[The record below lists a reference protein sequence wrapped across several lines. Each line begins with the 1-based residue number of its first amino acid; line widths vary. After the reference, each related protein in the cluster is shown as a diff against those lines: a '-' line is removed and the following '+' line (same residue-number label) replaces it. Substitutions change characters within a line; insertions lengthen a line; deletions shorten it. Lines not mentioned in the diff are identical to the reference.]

1 MGVRRF
7 LLICS
12 SLGETSLSKEK
23 RERSSEG
30 VFWSGGCCSLA
41 DTMHPITLLGRGCT
55 ICSLETWKASRSSQ
69 WRLKSYCQIF
79 PPPPQEIPPG
89 VVPMKVEP
97 VKGCGSVSE
106 RLRPNFNQMNRPRP
120 GVNIHYENGDPV
132 TQSNLIRKVIYKLW
146 EIYSPELGEQA
157 FASDGQQSLFTTS
170 PLPKNRLDFTVVLD
184 SVTSKRSKIDGN
196 FSGNGDLSEGDQ
208 KRQKI
213 ISLFKTFKVQ
223 IAFVSNI
230 PFQSMLDGLHG
241 VKSGNN
247 EKLPSAPAII
257 LPQCDKE
264 LDGGKHGCRDTSTT
278 TVVQPGPLVNFLI
291 ANQNVDNPFKID
303 WTKAKQILKNL
314 RIKLSHSNREHKI
327 TGLSNRPC
335 REEKFLLKLR
345 GSDNP
350 NDNVQTVEVTV
361 YEYFVRRHGI
371 ELSYS
376 SSLPCINVGSQHK
389 PQFIPVEL
397 CSLVSL
403 QQYKKELSSHQRSL
417 LVNKSSQK
425 PIELMKHLNEELIT
439 NEYDNDPMLRAC
451 GISIDI
457 SFTQVGG
464 RTLSP
469 PQFAEPKG
477 IEFWAVANFSTG
489 YEVRAFC
496 IGMAKLGA
504 TKGMHIRPPAFV
516 FEENAKHKKKT
527 GSVRVDKFS
536 NLYGCPWKK
545 KCLMNFGICN
555 QCIAKNR
562 ADETYLANVILKINA
577 KTIPLVSK
585 VPTMILAMSVTHA
598 PSSRTDLPSVAAVV
612 GSRQWL
618 MISCYRASVCT
629 QPPKTE
635 TIHSLFRPVSDRED
649 TGIIRQGLSESQFKQ
664 IISEMEEIFKGT
676 SRPIHYFVLLDEI
689 GFSSDNVQE
698 LVHCLCYVSQ
708 RCTSAIYEVAP
719 IRYARLA
726 SAQMAYEEVAIEAI
740 KHAIKALRKRHL
752 VEEGA
757 HAPAIAALNRPLVL
771 QGSEWKE
778 KAENLE
784 VELQQCYKAQSR
796 LSEQLVVEVAESR
809 VSKSLVQ
816 EKETIITD
824 LQNEL
829 SQARDECSRLTEL
842 LEEKTK
848 ALELLMGEHQDL
860 KAQLE
865 ATSLRANNA
874 EAENK
879 TLVDRWMLQKMQDA
893 ERLNEANAL
902 YEDMLDKVKAASIEK
917 LARQQVDGVVRQSED
932 GAEFYVESSIPSTC
946 KQRIPAHDG
955 GCASILFEYNSNK
968 LISGGQDRTIKMW
981 DTTSGSLTNSLYGC
995 LGSVLDL
1002 SITHDNKFI
1011 IAASSSNNLYVWDAN
1026 SGRIRHTLTGH
1037 IDKVCAVDVS
1047 KFSSR
1052 HVVSAAYDRTIKVW
1066 DLQKGYCT
1074 NTIIFHS
1081 NCNSLS
1087 FSMDGLTICSGHVD
1101 GNLRLWDIQT
1111 GKLLSEVAAHS
1122 QAVTSV
1128 SLSRNG
1134 NMILTSGR
1142 DNLHNLFDIRT
1153 LEICGTFR
1161 ANANRVASNWSR
1173 SCISADDS
1181 YVTAGS
1187 VDGSVHIWSVSN
1199 AKMIRVELYVF
1210 GHDITSKFQMLHVFI
1225 SDTIDRPAIDCSVL
1239 CSFQSGS

>member
-1 MGVRRF
+1 MA
-7 LLICS
+7 
-12 SLGETSLSKEK
+12 SKE
-23 RERSSEG
+23 
-30 VFWSGGCCSLA
+30 
-41 DTMHPITLLGRGCT
+41 LLPN
-55 ICSLETWKASRSSQ
+55 L
-69 WRLKSYCQIF
+69 

-89 VVPMKVEP
+89 VIPMKAEP
-97 VKGCGSVSE
+97 GKGCASVSE
-106 RLRPNFNQMNRPRP
+106 RLRPNFNQMNRHRP
-120 GVNIHYENGDPV
+120 GVKGKKIFLLTNYFRMGDISSSLISF
-132 TQSNLIRKVIYKLW
+132 SNALLFFF
-146 EIYSPELGEQA
+146 SA
-157 FASDGQQSLFTTS
+157 FGMTGF
-170 PLPKNRLDFTVVLD
+170 DF
-184 SVTSKRSKIDGN
+184 RSKTDCN
-196 FSGNGDLSEGDQ
+196 LSSNEDLSEGDQ

-213 ISLFKTFKVQ
+213 ISPFKTFLVR
-223 IAFVSNI
+223 ITFVSII
-230 PFQSMLDGLHG
+230 PFQSMLDGPHG
-241 VKSGNN
+241 VKSRNN
-247 EKLPSAPAII
+247 EVLIALDTMLQHSNAKRDCLLLRQSYFPNKIKNLLDLTGGI
-257 LPQCDKE
+257 L
-264 LDGGKHGCRDTSTT
+264 GCRGFRSSFQSVQGGLFFNLDTSTT
-278 TVVQPGPLVNFLI
+278 TIIQPGPLVNFLI
-291 ANQNVDNPFKID
+291 ANQNVENPFKID
-303 WTKAKQILKNL
+303 WAKAKQILKNL
-314 RIKLSHSNREHKI
+314 RIKLLHTNREHKI

-335 REEKFLLKLR
+335 EEEKFLLRLR
-345 GSDNP
+345 SSNNQ

-371 ELSYS
+371 ELTYS
-376 SSLPCINVGSQHK
+376 SKLPCINVGSQRE
-389 PQFIPVEL
+389 PQFIPVE
-397 CSLVSL
+397 
-403 QQYKKELSSHQRSL
+403 EL
-417 LVNKSSQK
+417 K
-425 PIELMKHLNEELIT
+425 T
-439 NEYDNDPMLRAC
+439 NDYDTDPMLRAC
-451 GISIDI
+451 GISINK
-457 SFTQVGG
+457 SFTEVEG
-464 RTLSP
+464 RILSP
-469 PQFAEPKG
+469 PQLRVGNKEDLTPRFSRWSFNGKKFAEPKR
-477 IEFWAVANFSTG
+477 IEFWAVMNFSTG
-489 YEVRAFC
+489 VDIRAFC
-496 IGMAKLGA
+496 IEMAKLGA
-504 TKGMHIRPPAFV
+504 KKGMNIHPPAFV
-516 FEENAKHKKKT
+516 FEENAKHKKKP
-527 GSVRVDKFS
+527 G
-536 NLYGCPWKK
+536 PWKK
-545 KCLMNFGICN
+545 RCLMNFGIRN
-555 QCIAKNR
+555 QCIVKNR
-562 ADETYLANVILKINA
+562 VDEAYLTSVILKVNA
-577 KTIPLVSK
+577 KLGGLNSLLSAEVSQTIPFLSK
-585 VPTMILAMSVTHA
+585 VPTMILAMGVTHA
-598 PSSRTDLPSVAAVV
+598 PSSRSDLPSVAAACKFLDETWSPKFTLIVAQRRHHTKLFQANSSDNIPPGTVV
-612 GSRQWL
+612 
-618 MISCYRASVCT
+618 
-629 QPPKTE
+629 
-635 TIHSLFRPVSDRED
+635 D
-649 TGIIRQGLSESQFKQ
+649 TKICHPLYKNNFYMCSHAAGA
-664 IISEMEEIFKGT
+664 GT
-676 SRPIHYFVLLDEI
+676 SRPIQYFVLLDEI

-719 IRYARLA
+719 IRYARLG

-740 KHAIKALRKRHL
+740 KHALKALRKRHL

-757 HAPAIAALNRPLVL
+757 HAPALVALNRPLVL

-784 VELQQCYKAQSR
+784 VELQQCYKAQAR

-809 VSKSLVQ
+809 ASKSLVQ

-824 LQNEL
+824 LQSEL
-829 SQARDECSRLTEL
+829 NQARDECSRLTEL

-848 ALELLMGEHQDL
+848 GLELLMGEHQEL

-865 ATSLRANNA
+865 ATTLRANNA

-902 YEDMLDKVKAASIEK
+902 YEDMLDKVKASSIEK

-955 GCASILFEYNSNK
+955 GCASILFEYNSSK
-968 LISGGQDRTIKMW
+968 LISGGQDRAIKMW
-981 DTTSGSLTNSLYGC
+981 DTASGSLTNSLYGC

-1002 SITHDNKFI
+1002 SITHDNKLI

-1101 GNLRLWDIQT
+1101 GNLRLWDAQT

-1199 AKMIRVELYVF
+1199 TKMVSTLKE
-1210 GHDITSKFQMLHVFI
+1210 HTS
-1225 SDTIDRPAIDCSVL
+1225 AVL
-1239 CSFQSGS
+1239 CCSWSGLGKPLATSDKSGIICIWS